1 MTITLAASILD
12 LTAVDLWTILVAA
25 CSSVAC
31 GVIGCFLVL
40 RRQAL
45 LGDAISHAILP
56 GLAVAFMVTGSRD
69 PLPMFAGALAAGVL
83 TAVLSVGLHRWGRV
97 HEDAAMG
104 VVFATFFAVGVV
116 LINLVARR
124 VDLDPSCVLWGNLE
138 FAGLDLMPLGPIE
151 APRALRTLGPVLVL
165 NVAVIVVFF
174 KELRIASFDPHLAT
188 TMGIS
193 AAVVHYGLM
202 TLVAGTCVASFE
214 AVGSVL
220 VVAMLVAPGA
230 TAHLLTDRLGR
241 MIGISAGVAGV
252 AAVAGY
258 LLAVQLR
265 TNVAGMIGACAGAE
279 FFAAVLLAP
288 RYGVVMK
295 LARRAALTRRIDA
308 EDALGMLYRWHER
321 SRGRRPLTRADILAA
336 LTGGWTTRWALRS
349 LRRAGKVQADRAGAL
364 TLTPSGMEEA
374 ARVVRSHRLWE
385 SYLARHLGLPLDHLH
400 EPSHRAEHFISP
412 AMQEAIDR
420 DITPARDPHGREIPP
435 AGT

>member
-1 MTITLAASILD
+1 MTAVLAASIFD
-12 LTAVDLWTILVAA
+12 LTSVDVWTMLVAA

-56 GLAVAFMVTGSRD
+56 GLALAFMLTGTRD
-69 PLPMFAGALAAGVL
+69 PLPMFAGALGAGVL
-83 TAVLSVGLHRWGRV
+83 TAILSVGLHRWGRV

-151 APRALRTLGPVLVL
+151 APRALRTLGPVLAL
-165 NVAVIVVFF
+165 NVGVIVVFF

-241 MIGISAGVAGV
+241 MIWIAAGVAVV
-252 AAVAGY
+252 AAVVGY
-258 LLAVQLR
+258 MLAVHLR
-265 TNVAGMIGACAGAE
+265 TTVAGMIGACAGAE
-279 FFAAVLLAP
+279 FFAAVMLAP
-288 RYGVVMK
+288 RRGVATKVIRRIE
-295 LARRAALTRRIDA
+295 LARRIDG
-308 EDALGMLYRWHER
+308 EDILGMLYRWHEQG
-321 SRGRRPLTRADILAA
+321 RGGRPLVRADILAA
-336 LTGGWTTRWALRS
+336 LAGGWTTRWALWS
-349 LRRAGKVQADRAGAL
+349 LRRAGMIRTDRDGAVR
-364 TLTPSGMEEA
+364 LTPEGRDSA

-400 EPSHRAEHFISP
+400 EPSHRAEHFVTP
-412 AMQEAIDR
+412 AMREAIGR
-420 DITPARDPHGREIPP
+420 EITPALDPHGRAIPP
-435 AGT
+435 ADA